1 MNHTHDLIII
11 GAGAAGLTAAGGC
24 AMYGLSV
31 ALVERGRMG
40 GECLN
45 TGCVPS
51 KALLAAAHRAHA
63 VRTAERLGVMSG
75 EPRIDFA
82 VVHAHVQAAIAR
94 IAPHDAR
101 ERFEAMGVEVIA
113 GEARFVSPHSVRV
126 GERTLRAPRIVIA
139 TGSRPR
145 LPDIPGLAD
154 TPHLTNE
161 TIFDLTECPDHLLIL
176 GGGAIGV
183 EMAQAFRRLGATVTL
198 VEADRPLAHE
208 DAGAA
213 TLLLDTLRAEGV
225 RIVAGTPAHRIAA
238 TATGIEVTL
247 GDGSTIA
254 ASHLLVATGRAPD
267 VASLDL
273 VAAGVTVG
281 EDGIEVDAYQRTSAR
296 HILAIGDC
304 RAGPRLTHV
313 AGHEGSLAV
322 RAIALGLPARA
333 DYAALP
339 RAIYTEPELAQIGLT
354 EADARAKHGDIAVT
368 TSPFANNDR
377 ALAENDAVGF
387 VKLVRARGRVVG
399 VTIVGAHA
407 GELLLSWS
415 QILARRASL
424 FALASTIIA
433 YPTRSEASKA
443 AAFESAQ
450 PLLFHPLLKRWAA
463 LLARARRA

>member
-1 MNHTHDLIII
+1 MNHTHDLIVI
-11 GAGAAGLTAAGGC
+11 GAGAAGLTAAAGC
-24 AMYGLSV
+24 AMYGLKV
-31 ALVERGRMG
+31 ALIERGRMG

-63 VRTAERLGVMSG
+63 VRTAARLGIVTA

-82 VVHAHVQAAIAR
+82 AVHAHVQAAIAR

-101 ERFEAMGVEVIA
+101 ERFEGMGVDVIA
-113 GEARFVSPHSVRV
+113 GAACFVSPNRVRV
-126 GERTLRAPRIVIA
+126 GERTLSAPRIVIA

-145 LPDIPGLAD
+145 LPDIPGLAQ

-183 EMAQAFRRLGATVTL
+183 EMAQAFRRLGAAVTV
-198 VEADRPLAHE
+198 VEADRLLAHE
-208 DAGAA
+208 DADAA
-213 TLLLDTLRAEGV
+213 ALLLDKLRAEGV
-225 RIVAGTPAHRIAA
+225 RILAGTAARRIAA
-238 TATGIEVTL
+238 TEAGIEVAL
-247 GDGSTIA
+247 ADGQTIA
-254 ASHLLVATGRAPD
+254 ASHLLVATGRTPD
-267 VASLDL
+267 LASLDL
-273 VAAGVTVG
+273 AAAGVIVG
-281 EDGIEVDAYQRTSAR
+281 KDGIVIDAHLRTSAR

-313 AGHEGSLAV
+313 AGHEGTLAV

-333 DYAALP
+333 DWSAMP
-339 RAIYTEPELAQIGLT
+339 RAIYTQPELAQIGLT
-354 EADARAKHGDIAVT
+354 EADARAKHGEVAVVT
-368 TSPFANNDR
+368 ASFADNDR

-399 VTIVGAHA
+399 VTIIGAHA
-407 GELLLSWS
+407 GELLVPWT
-415 QILARRASL
+415 QILARRASI
-424 FALASTIIA
+424 FALAGAVVA

-443 AAFESAQ
+443 AAFASAQ
-450 PLLFHPLLKRWAA
+450 PMLFHPLLKRWAA
-463 LLARARRA
+463 LLVWARRA

>member
-1 MNHTHDLIII
+1 MNHTHDLIVI

-24 AMYGLSV
+24 TMYGLRV
-31 ALVERGRMG
+31 ALIERGRMG

-63 VRTAERLGVMSG
+63 VRTAARMGVIAG

-82 VVHAHVQAAIAR
+82 AVHAHVQAAIAR

-113 GEARFVSPHSVRV
+113 GEACFVSPHAVRV

-139 TGSRPR
+139 SGSRPR

-154 TPHLTNE
+154 TPHFTNE
-161 TIFDLTECPDHLLIL
+161 TIFDLTTCPEHLAIL

-183 EMAQAFRRLGATVTL
+183 EMAQAFRRLGAGVTL

-208 DAGAA
+208 DADAA
-213 TLLLDTLRAEGV
+213 ALLLGTLRAEGV
-225 RIVAGTPAHRIAA
+225 RVLAGIPVRRIAA
-238 TATGIEVTL
+238 TPTGIEVAL
-247 GDGSTIA
+247 ADGQTIA

-267 VASLDL
+267 LVSLDL
-273 VAAGVTVG
+273 AAAGVTVG
-281 EDGIEVDAYQRTSAR
+281 TDGIVVDAHLRTSAR

-304 RAGPRLTHV
+304 RAGPRLTHA
-313 AGHEGSLAV
+313 AGHEGALAV
-322 RAIALGLPARA
+322 RAVALGLPVRV
-333 DYAALP
+333 DYSALP
-339 RAIYTEPELAQIGLT
+339 RAIYTQPELAQIGLT
-354 EADARAKHGDIAVT
+354 EADARAKYGEVSVT
-368 TSPFANNDR
+368 TAPFADDDR
-377 ALAENDAVGF
+377 ALAENNAAGF
-387 VKLVRARGRVVG
+387 VKLVRARGRVIG

-407 GELLLSWS
+407 GELLLPWS
-415 QILARRASL
+415 QILARKASVFGL
-424 FALASTIIA
+424 TGAMIA
-433 YPTRSEASKA
+433 YPTRSEASKT
-443 AAFESAQ
+443 AAFESVR